1 MTIPARARARWE
13 DLVAQVNEARSR
25 YYQSDRPTLAD
36 EEYDALY
43 RELVELENAYPELAS
58 GESPTQTVGG
68 ERSEMFEPVEHLQR
82 MYSLDN
88 VFDEGELDAWFE
100 RVAKGVGR
108 VPAMLCEL
116 KIDGLAV
123 DAVYTEGML
132 TSLATRGDG
141 RVGEDVTANAAH
153 IPAIPQRLTGA
164 AIPALV
170 EVRGEI
176 HFTIADFTTIN
187 AEQLE
192 DGLPSFANPRNAA
205 AGTLRQRVDKKLV
218 ELREAERTGARRAET
233 LRADVERALRR
244 LARLRLTVHG
254 IGATEGLSLDQ
265 QSDGYS
271 ALAAL
276 GLPVSDRMDVRD
288 SVEGV
293 RDYIAHYGD
302 HRHDVEHEID
312 GVVIKVNE
320 IALQRELGETSRAPR
335 WAIAYKYPPEVVRTR
350 LLDIEVNVGRTG
362 RVTPFAVMEP
372 VQVAGSTVSMATL
385 HNAFEVER
393 KGVLIGDMVFLR
405 KAGDVIPEV
414 LGPVVEVRTGSER
427 AFRMPTKCPSCG
439 TRLRPEKEGDKD
451 IRCPNAESCP
461 AQLLERLFHVASRG
475 ALDIEGLG
483 YKAAQALLACG
494 VVGDMGDLFL
504 ISDEDLRTCDF
515 FTRDPAKGES
525 ERPLTENARGMLAQ
539 LEVARSRPLWR
550 ILVAL
555 SIRHV
560 GPTAAQAL
568 AREFGSLDA
577 IAEADVDRLA
587 DVEGV
592 GQVIAEAVHEWFDV
606 DWHRAIVEK
615 WRDGGVRM
623 VDEVASVG
631 EQPLAGITVVI
642 TGAIPGYTRDS
653 ASEAVTALGGKVSG
667 SVSAKTGV
675 LVAGENAGSKLE
687 KAEKLGVPV
696 IGPDAF
702 ATLLSEGLDAALAR
716 GRG

>member
-1 MTIPARARARWE
+1 MSIPARARARWE

-123 DAVYTEGML
+123 DAVYTEGVL

-164 AIPALV
+164 AIPSLV

-205 AGTLRQRVDKKLV
+205 AGTLRHRVDKKLV
-218 ELREAERTGARRAET
+218 QLRAAERTGARRAET
-233 LRADVERALRR
+233 LRTDVERALRR

-254 IGATEGLSLDQ
+254 IGATEGLSLDH

-312 GVVIKVNE
+312 GVVVKVNE

-504 ISDEDLRTCDF
+504 ISDEDLRTCEF

-539 LEVARSRPLWR
+539 LEVARTRPLWR

-577 IAEADVDRLA
+577 IAEAHVERLA

-592 GQVIAEAVHEWFDV
+592 GRVIAEAVHEWFDV
-606 DWHRAIVEK
+606 DWHRVIVEK

-623 VDEVASVG
+623 VDEVVSVG

>member
-123 DAVYTEGML
+123 DAVYTEGVL

-164 AIPALV
+164 AIPSLV

-254 IGATEGLSLDQ
+254 IGATEGLSLDH

-414 LGPVVEVRTGSER
+414 LGPVVEVRTGRER

>member
-123 DAVYTEGML
+123 DAVYTEGVL

-164 AIPALV
+164 AIPSLV

-254 IGATEGLSLDQ
+254 IGATEGLSLDH

-577 IAEADVDRLA
+577 IAEADVERLA

-623 VDEVASVG
+623 VDEVVSVG

>member
-123 DAVYTEGML
+123 DAVYTEGVL

-164 AIPALV
+164 AIPSLV

-254 IGATEGLSLDQ
+254 IGATEGLSLDH

-414 LGPVVEVRTGSER
+414 LGPVVEVRTGRER

-577 IAEADVDRLA
+577 IAEADVERLA

>member
-1 MTIPARARARWE
+1 MSIPASARSRWE
-13 DLVAQVNEARSR
+13 ELVAQVNEARAR

-43 RELVELENAYPELAS
+43 RELVELENSHPELAS

-68 ERSEMFEPVEHLQR
+68 ERSEMFEPVEHLER

-88 VFDEGELDAWFE
+88 VFDDGELTSWFE
-100 RVAKGVGR
+100 RVVKGIGSL
-108 VPAMLCEL
+108 PPMLCEL

-123 DAVYTEGML
+123 DAVYTNGLL

-153 IPAIPQRLTGA
+153 IPAIPQALTGRSVPEL
-164 AIPALV
+164 I

-176 HFTIADFTTIN
+176 FFTVNDFTTIN

-192 DGLPSFANPRNAA
+192 SGLPTFANPRNAA
-205 AGTLRQRVDKKLV
+205 AGTLRQRVDKRLTD
-218 ELREAERTGARRAET
+218 LREAENLGARRAET
-233 LRADVERALRR
+233 LRTDVERALRR
-244 LARLRLTVHG
+244 LSLLRLTVHG
-254 IGATEGLSLDQ
+254 IGATRGLTITR

-271 ALAAL
+271 MLASL

-288 SVEGV
+288 SIDGV
-293 RDYIAHYGD
+293 RDYITLYGE

-312 GVVIKVNE
+312 GVVVKVNE
-320 IALQRELGETSRAPR
+320 IALQRQLGETSRAPR

-372 VQVAGSTVSMATL
+372 VRVAGSTVSMATL

-414 LGPVVEVRTGSER
+414 LGPVVEVRTGDER
-427 AFRMPTKCPSCG
+427 AFRMPTTCPSCG
-439 TRLRPEKEGDKD
+439 ATLAPEKEGDKD
-451 IRCPNAESCP
+451 IRCPNARSCP
-461 AQLLERLFHVASRG
+461 AQLQERLFHVASRG

-483 YKAAQALLACG
+483 YKAAHALLACG
-494 VVGDMGDLFL
+494 VVTDVGDLFL
-504 ISDEDLRTCDF
+504 LSEDDLRTCDF
-515 FTRDPAKGES
+515 FTRDPGKGETG
-525 ERPLTENARGMLAQ
+525 RPLTENAKGMLSQ
-539 LEVARSRPLWR
+539 LDVARTRPLWR
-550 ILVAL
+550 VLVAL

-577 IAEADVDRLA
+577 IAAADAGRLA
-587 DVEGV
+587 DVDGV
-592 GQVIAEAVHEWFDV
+592 GAVIADAVREWFDV
-606 DWHRAIVEK
+606 DWHREIVEK
-615 WRDGGVRM
+615 WRTGGVRLADDV
-623 VDEVASVG
+623 VDVG
-631 EQPLAGITVVI
+631 EQPLAGLTVVI
-642 TGAIPGYTRDS
+642 TGSVPGHTRES
-653 ASEAVTALGGKVSG
+653 AAEAVTALGGKVAG
-667 SVSAKTGV
+667 SVSAKTSV
-675 LVAGENAGSKLE
+675 LVAGESAGSKLD

-696 IGPDAF
+696 VGAGAF
-702 ATLLSEGLDAALAR
+702 AILLTEGLEAALRATPD
-716 GRG
+716 